1 MEIISNNK
9 TETNTTE
16 AVIRVDAA
24 AFEAAVQAVYLKRR
38 KNISIPGFRKGKAT
52 RKMIETQYGE
62 NVFYE
67 EAVNGMY
74 QQTVA
79 DAAEELKLEVVDV
92 PDVEVTDVSKENGVT
107 FKVQYTVKP
116 EVNISDYKGLKLE
129 KKVKTVTD
137 GDVDKEIDR
146 VRNNNARIIDVTD
159 RAAVSGDTVIFDYEG
174 SIDGV
179 PFDGGKAEQ
188 FSLEIGSGRFIPGFE
203 DQLVGKNVGEEFDV
217 NVSFPE
223 DYHAKELA
231 GKPAVFKCRLH
242 EIKAKELAALDD
254 EFVKDVSEFDTLD
267 EYKADLKKKLT
278 DAANERADSALDDSM
293 AEKLAE
299 MMEAEVPPVMYEH
312 RIADMLREWEYRNR
326 YAGITLQDYLRYT
339 GLTAD
344 QFRESFRKPAEIQVK
359 LRLAL
364 EKIAEIE
371 GIEATEEE
379 LEQHYKELSEQHKM
393 DVDRVKAAVPAE
405 SLMIDLKIQ
414 KAFDF
419 VKENAEITEV
429 EEADAQ

>member
-159 RAAVSGDTVIFDYEG
+159 RATVSGDTVIFDYEG

-203 DQLVGKNVGEEFDV
+203 DQLVGKIVGAEFDV

-299 MMEAEVPPVMYEH
+299 MMEAEVPPVMYDH

-326 YAGITLQDYLRYT
+326 YAGITLQDYLKYT

-364 EKIAEIE
+364 EKIAAIE

-429 EEADAQ
+429 EEADAE

>member
-1 MEIISNNK
+1 MEIISNSK

-24 AFEAAVQAVYLKRR
+24 AFEAAVQSVYLKRR

-79 DAAEELKLEVVDV
+79 DAAEELKLDVVDV
-92 PDVEVTDVSKENGVT
+92 PDVEVTEISKENGVT
-107 FKVQYTVKP
+107 FKVRYTVKP

-203 DQLVGKNVGEEFDV
+203 DQLVGKSVGEEFDV

-231 GKPAVFKCRLH
+231 GKPAVFKCKLH

-326 YAGITLQDYLRYT
+326 YAGITLQDYLKYT

-344 QFRESFRKPAEIQVK
+344 QFRESFRAPAEIQVK

-364 EKIAEIE
+364 EKIAVNE
-371 GIEATEEE
+371 GIEATEDE

-393 DVDRVKAAVPAE
+393 DIDRVKAAVPAE

-429 EEADAQ
+429 EEADAE

>member
-1 MEIISNNK
+1 
-9 TETNTTE
+9 
-16 AVIRVDAA
+16 
-24 AFEAAVQAVYLKRR
+24 
-38 KNISIPGFRKGKAT
+38 SIPGFRKGKAT

-79 DAAEELKLEVVDV
+79 DAAEELKLDVVDV

-107 FKVQYTVKP
+107 FKVRYTVTP

-159 RAAVSGDTVIFDYEG
+159 RATVSGDTVIFDYEG

-203 DQLVGKNVGEEFDV
+203 DQLVGKNAGEEFDV

-231 GKPAVFKCRLH
+231 GKPAVFKCKLH

-278 DAANERADSALDDSM
+278 DAADERANSALDDSM

-299 MMEAEVPPVMYEH
+299 MMEAEVPPVMYDH

-339 GLTAD
+339 GLSAE

-393 DVDRVKAAVPAE
+393 DIDRVKAAVPAE

-429 EEADAQ
+429 EEADAE

>member
-24 AFEAAVQAVYLKRR
+24 AFEAAIQAVYLKRR

-92 PDVEVTDVSKENGVT
+92 PDVEVTEVSKENGVT

-159 RAAVSGDTVIFDYEG
+159 RATVSGDTVIFDYEG

-231 GKPAVFKCRLH
+231 GKPAVFKCKLH

-278 DAANERADSALDDSM
+278 DAANERADSMLDDSM
-293 AEKLAE
+293 AEKLSE

-326 YAGITLQDYLRYT
+326 YAGITLQDYLKYT
-339 GLTAD
+339 GLSAD
-344 QFRESFRKPAEIQVK
+344 QFRESFRKPAEVQVK

-364 EKIAEIE
+364 EKIAATE

-393 DVDRVKAAVPAE
+393 DIDRVKAAVPAE

>member
-1 MEIISNNK
+1 MEIISSSK
-9 TETNTTE
+9 TETNTVE
-16 AVIRVDAA
+16 AVIKVDAA
-24 AFEAAVQAVYLKRR
+24 EFEAAVQSVYLKRR

-62 NVFYE
+62 GVFYE

-74 QQTVA
+74 QKTVA
-79 DAAEELKLEVVDV
+79 DAAEELKLAVVDV
-92 PDVEVTDVSKENGVT
+92 PDTEVTEVSKENGVS

-129 KKVKTVTD
+129 KKVKTVTEE
-137 GDVDKEIDR
+137 DVDREIER

-159 RAAVSGDTVIFDYEG
+159 RAAQTGDTVILDYEG
-174 SIDGV
+174 SVDGV

-188 FSLEIGSGRFIPGFE
+188 FSLELGSGRFIPGFE
-203 DQLVGKNVGEEFDV
+203 DQIAGKNIGEEFDV
-217 NVSFPE
+217 NVTFPE
-223 DYHAKELA
+223 DYHAAELA
-231 GKPAVFKCRLH
+231 GKPAVFRCKLH

-267 EYKADLKKKLT
+267 EYKADVRKKLT
-278 DAANERADSALDDSM
+278 DAANERADSALDDAM
-293 AEKLAE
+293 AEKLAG

-326 YAGITLQDYLRYT
+326 YIGITLQDYLKYT
-339 GLTAD
+339 GQTAD
-344 QFRESFRKPAEIQVK
+344 QFRESFRAPAEIQVK

-364 EKIAEIE
+364 EKIADIE
-371 GIEATEEE
+371 QIEATEEE

-393 DVDRVKAAVPAE
+393 DVEKVKSVVAAE
-405 SLMIDLKIQ
+405 SLMVDLKIQ

-429 EEADAQ
+429 EESNGE

>member
-92 PDVEVTDVSKENGVT
+92 PDVEVTEVSRENGVT

-203 DQLVGKNVGEEFDV
+203 DQLVGKNAGEEFDV

-278 DAANERADSALDDSM
+278 DAANERADSMLDDSM
-293 AEKLAE
+293 AEKLSE

-326 YAGITLQDYLRYT
+326 YAGITLQDYLKYT

-344 QFRESFRKPAEIQVK
+344 QFRESFRKPAEVQVK

-364 EKIAEIE
+364 EKIAAIE

-393 DVDRVKAAVPAE
+393 DIDRVKAAVPAE

-429 EEADAQ
+429 EETDAE

>member
-24 AFEAAVQAVYLKRR
+24 AFEAAIQAVYLKRR

-203 DQLVGKNVGEEFDV
+203 DQLIGKNAGEEFDV

-231 GKPAVFKCRLH
+231 GKPAVFKCKLH

-278 DAANERADSALDDSM
+278 DAASERADSMLDDSM
-293 AEKLAE
+293 AEKLSE

-326 YAGITLQDYLRYT
+326 YTGITLQDYLRYT
-339 GLTAD
+339 GLSAE
-344 QFRESFRKPAEIQVK
+344 QFRESFRKPAEVQVK

-364 EKIAEIE
+364 EKIAALE

-393 DVDRVKAAVPAE
+393 DIDRVKAAVPAE
-405 SLMIDLKIQ
+405 SLMTDLKIQ

-429 EEADAQ
+429 EETDAQ

>member
-1 MEIISNNK
+1 MEIISNSK

-24 AFEAAVQAVYLKRR
+24 AFEAAVQSVYLKRR

-79 DAAEELKLEVVDV
+79 DAAEELKLDVVDV
-92 PDVEVTDVSKENGVT
+92 PDVEVTEISKENGVT
-107 FKVQYTVKP
+107 FKVRYTVKP

-203 DQLVGKNVGEEFDV
+203 DQLVGKSVGEEFDV

-231 GKPAVFKCRLH
+231 GKPAVFKCKLH

-326 YAGITLQDYLRYT
+326 YAGITLQDYLKYT

-364 EKIAEIE
+364 EKIAVNE

-393 DVDRVKAAVPAE
+393 DIDRVKAAVPAE

-429 EEADAQ
+429 EDAE

>member
-1 MEIISNNK
+1 MEIISSSK
-9 TETNTTE
+9 TETNTVE
-16 AVIRVDAA
+16 AVIKVDAA
-24 AFEAAVQAVYLKRR
+24 EFEAAVQSVYLKRR

-62 NVFYE
+62 GVFYE

-74 QQTVA
+74 QKTVA
-79 DAAEELKLEVVDV
+79 DAAEELKLAVVDV
-92 PDVEVTDVSKENGVT
+92 PDTEVTEVSKENGVS

-129 KKVKTVTD
+129 KKVKTVTEE
-137 GDVDKEIDR
+137 DVDREIER

-159 RAAVSGDTVIFDYEG
+159 RAAQTGDTVILDYEG
-174 SIDGV
+174 SVDGV

-188 FSLEIGSGRFIPGFE
+188 FSLELGSGRFIPGFE
-203 DQLVGKNVGEEFDV
+203 DQIAGKNIGEEFDV
-217 NVSFPE
+217 NVTFPE
-223 DYHAKELA
+223 DYHAAELA
-231 GKPAVFKCRLH
+231 GKPAVFRCKLH

-267 EYKADLKKKLT
+267 EYKADVRKKLT
-278 DAANERADSALDDSM
+278 DAANERADSALDDAM
-293 AEKLAE
+293 AEKLAG

-326 YAGITLQDYLRYT
+326 YIGITLQDYLKYT
-339 GLTAD
+339 GQTAD
-344 QFRESFRKPAEIQVK
+344 QFRESFRAPAEIQVK

-364 EKIAEIE
+364 EKIADIE
-371 GIEATEEE
+371 QIEATEEE

-393 DVDRVKAAVPAE
+393 DVEKVKSVVAAE
-405 SLMIDLKIQ
+405 SLMVDLKIQ

-429 EEADAQ
+429 EESDGE

>member
-1 MEIISNNK
+1 MEIISSSK
-9 TETNTTE
+9 TETNTVE
-16 AVIRVDAA
+16 AVIKVDAA
-24 AFEAAVQAVYLKRR
+24 EFEAAVQSVYLKRR
-38 KNISIPGFRKGKAT
+38 KNISVPGFRKGKAT

-62 NVFYE
+62 GVFYE

-74 QQTVA
+74 QKTVA

-92 PDVEVTDVSKENGVT
+92 PDTEVTEVSKENGVS

-146 VRNNNARIIDVTD
+146 VRNNNARIIDVSD
-159 RAAVSGDTVIFDYEG
+159 RAAQTGDTAILDYEG
-174 SIDGV
+174 SVDGV

-188 FSLEIGSGRFIPGFE
+188 FSLELGSGRFIPGFE
-203 DQLVGKNVGEEFDV
+203 DQIVGKNIGEEFDV
-217 NVSFPE
+217 NVTFPE

-231 GKPAVFKCRLH
+231 AKPAVFKCKLH

-267 EYKADLKKKLT
+267 EYKADVRKKLT
-278 DAANERADSALDDSM
+278 DAASERANSALDDAM
-293 AEKLAE
+293 AEKLAGL
-299 MMEAEVPPVMYEH
+299 MEAEVPPVMYEH

-326 YAGITLQDYLRYT
+326 YIGITLQDYLKYT
-339 GLTAD
+339 GQTAD
-344 QFRESFRKPAEIQVK
+344 QFRESFRAPAEIQVK

-364 EKIAEIE
+364 EKIAQMEN
-371 GIEATEEE
+371 IEATEEE

-393 DVDRVKAAVPAE
+393 DIEKVKSVVAAE
-405 SLMIDLKIQ
+405 SLMVDLKIQ

-429 EEADAQ
+429 EETDGE